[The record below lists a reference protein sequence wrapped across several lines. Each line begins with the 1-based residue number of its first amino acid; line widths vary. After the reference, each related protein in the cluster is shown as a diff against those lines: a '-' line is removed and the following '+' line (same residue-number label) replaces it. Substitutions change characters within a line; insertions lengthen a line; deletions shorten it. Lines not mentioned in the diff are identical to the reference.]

1 MTSSWCAENA
11 ILSIYQL
18 LDAICSTNLGN
29 QLHYLWIVIASI
41 TTNDQ
46 EGPLHAFW
54 DREQDRCSERLRVMR
69 LLKDGDL
76 LAQARGARFLVA
88 EGLERDLLDGHR
100 GGAGTKIGKLEFGES
115 VNVLI
120 TPAAIKNLNAW
131 SVSMGEIAVS

>member
-1 MTSSWCAENA
+1 MASSWCAENA

-54 DREQDRCSERLRVMR
+54 DREQDRCSEGFRVMR

-76 LAQARGARFLVA
+76 LAQAGGAWFLVA
-88 EGLERDLLDGHR
+88 EGLERDFLDAHR
-100 GGAGTKIGKLEFGES
+100 GGAQESRNLGED

-131 SVSMGEIAVS
+131 SVLIGEIAV